1 MYFKCTRFSTIS
13 RIKNVFTKVF
23 FNSSNSVKIKKKKKK
38 EAFSLINVKENL
50 LFSLYE
56 FFFFRILL

>member
-1 MYFKCTRFSTIS
+1 MFSRKYFSIHQIQLKL
-13 RIKNVFTKVF
+13 K
-23 FNSSNSVKIKKKKKK
+23 KKKKKK
-38 EAFSLINVKENL
+38 ETFSLINVKENL

>member
-1 MYFKCTRFSTIS
+1 MFSRKYFSIHQIQLKL
-13 RIKNVFTKVF
+13 
-23 FNSSNSVKIKKKKKK
+23 KKKKKK

>member
-1 MYFKCTRFSTIS
+1 MFSRKYFSIHQIQLKL
-13 RIKNVFTKVF
+13 KK
-23 FNSSNSVKIKKKKKK
+23 KKKKKK
-38 EAFSLINVKENL
+38 ETFSLINVKENL

>member
-38 EAFSLINVKENL
+38 KKKERNIQLNKCQRKFVIFSI
-50 LFSLYE
+50 
-56 FFFFRILL
+56 